1 MRFFVCLELIGYEG
15 EEVGG
20 REREWSLIS
29 KGKPNLEGDRFGNGK
44 PKRSL
49 TNDRTKLGVE
59 RLSHYKKRGL

>member
-1 MRFFVCLELIGYEG
+1 MELIVYEG

-29 KGKPNLEGDRFGNGK
+29 EGKPNLEGDRFGYGK

-49 TNDRTKLGVE
+49 TNDRTKLGIE
-59 RLSHYKKRGL
+59 

>member
-1 MRFFVCLELIGYEG
+1 MKVKRLE
-15 EEVGG
+15 V
-20 REREWSLIS
+20 EREWSLIN

-59 RLSHYKKRGL
+59 